1 MYELFKIVSVIA
13 IILWALRDKIDE
25 PRNVKYCC
33 NKANETKVK
42 SSSIESSLIEVPS
55 DDDTPAA
62 QPFIAD
68 ETSTI
73 DMPAAESI
81 IDSFTFDVP
90 NDNDNTSA
98 PQPFV
103 ADETPVIELSIVEL
117 STVEQSTVEQ
127 STVEQSTVEQ
137 STVEQ
142 STVEQ
147 STVEQS
153 TVEQSTVELSTIDDM
168 PAAESIDDMSTID
181 DDEPEEVVSIEDLYG
196 DYTDLL
202 MPSIM
207 LRLSNNTSV
216 NNTFISRTPR
226 NNCFGVVHASI

>member
-33 NKANETKVK
+33 NKANETEVKVYT
-42 SSSIESSLIEVPS
+42 IESSLIEAPS

-68 ETSTI
+68 ETPVI
-73 DMPAAESI
+73 DMPAAES
-81 IDSFTFDVP
+81 TFDMP
-90 NDNDNTSA
+90 A
-98 PQPFV
+98 
-103 ADETPVIELSIVEL
+103 AESIVEL
-117 STVEQSTVEQ
+117 SIIDMPAAESTVEQSTVDMPAAE
-127 STVEQSTVEQ
+127 
-137 STVEQ
+137 
-142 STVEQ
+142 
-147 STVEQS
+147 
-153 TVEQSTVELSTIDDM
+153 STVELSTNNM
-168 PAAESIDDMSTID
+168 PAAESTVELSTNNMPTID
-181 DDEPEEVVSIEDLYG
+181 DDAPEEDILSIEDLYG

-207 LRLSNNTSV
+207 LRLSNNTSI
-216 NNTFISRTPR
+216 NNTFVQR

>member
-33 NKANETKVK
+33 NKGNETK
-42 SSSIESSLIEVPS
+42 IELSLIEAPS
-55 DDDTPAA
+55 DDDTPVA

-68 ETSTI
+68 ETPVTESIVNMPVPEPFVVYET
-73 DMPAAESI
+73 PAAES
-81 IDSFTFDVP
+81 
-90 NDNDNTSA
+90 
-98 PQPFV
+98 
-103 ADETPVIELSIVEL
+103 
-117 STVEQSTVEQ
+117 TV
-127 STVEQSTVEQ
+127 
-137 STVEQ
+137 
-142 STVEQ
+142 
-147 STVEQS
+147 
-153 TVEQSTVELSTIDDM
+153 DM
-168 PAAESIDDMSTID
+168 PADESIDDESIV
-181 DDEPEEVVSIEDLYG
+181 DDEPEEDILSIEDLYG

-216 NNTFISRTPR
+216 NNTFVSRTPR

>member
-33 NKANETKVK
+33 NKANETEVKVYT
-42 SSSIESSLIEVPS
+42 IESSLIEAPS

-68 ETSTI
+68 ETPVIDMPAAKSTVDELSTVDEQSI
-73 DMPAAESI
+73 VGISTVDMPAAES
-81 IDSFTFDVP
+81 T
-90 NDNDNTSA
+90 
-98 PQPFV
+98 
-103 ADETPVIELSIVEL
+103 VEL
-117 STVEQSTVEQ
+117 STNNMPAAE
-127 STVEQSTVEQ
+127 
-137 STVEQ
+137 
-142 STVEQ
+142 
-147 STVEQS
+147 
-153 TVEQSTVELSTIDDM
+153 STVELSTNNM
-168 PAAESIDDMSTID
+168 PTID
-181 DDEPEEVVSIEDLYG
+181 DDAPEEDILSIEDLYG

-207 LRLSNNTSV
+207 LRLSNNTSI
-216 NNTFISRTPR
+216 NNTFVQR

>member
-33 NKANETKVK
+33 NKENKTEVK
-42 SSSIESSLIEVPS
+42 SSLIEVPS
-55 DDDTPAA
+55 HNDDTPAA
-62 QPFIAD
+62 RPFVVY
-68 ETSTI
+68 ESSTI

-81 IDSFTFDVP
+81 VESFTFDVP
-90 NDNDNTSA
+90 NDDTPA

-103 ADETPVIELSIVEL
+103 VYETPVIELSIVEL
-117 STVEQSTVEQ
+117 STIVDMPAAESTVDMPAIE
-127 STVEQSTVEQ
+127 
-137 STVEQ
+137 
-142 STVEQ
+142 
-147 STVEQS
+147 
-153 TVEQSTVELSTIDDM
+153 STIVDMPAAESTDDM
-168 PAAESIDDMSTID
+168 PAAESTID

-216 NNTFISRTPR
+216 NNTFVSRTPR
-226 NNCFGVVHASI
+226 NNCFGIVHASI

>member
-1 MYELFKIVSVIA
+1 MYELFKIISVIA

-33 NKANETKVK
+33 NKENKTEVK
-42 SSSIESSLIEVPS
+42 SSLIEVPS

-62 QPFIAD
+62 RPFVVY
-68 ETSTI
+68 ESSTI

-81 IDSFTFDVP
+81 IESFTFDVP
-90 NDNDNTSA
+90 NDNDNTPA

-103 ADETPVIELSIVEL
+103 VYETPVIELSTVEL
-117 STVEQSTVEQ
+117 STVEL
-127 STVEQSTVEQ
+127 
-137 STVEQ
+137 
-142 STVEQ
+142 
-147 STVEQS
+147 
-153 TVEQSTVELSTIDDM
+153 STVELSTIDDM
-168 PAAESIDDMSTID
+168 PDDELSTID

-216 NNTFISRTPR
+216 NNTFVLR

>member
-81 IDSFTFDVP
+81 IELSTIETLS
-90 NDNDNTSA
+90 DNTSA
-98 PQPFV
+98 ARPFV
-103 ADETPVIELSIVEL
+103 VYETPVIELSIVEL
-117 STVEQSTVEQ
+117 STVEQSTD
-127 STVEQSTVEQ
+127 
-137 STVEQ
+137 
-142 STVEQ
+142 
-147 STVEQS
+147 
-153 TVEQSTVELSTIDDM
+153 ELSTIDDM

-207 LRLSNNTSV
+207 LRLSNNTSI
-216 NNTFISRTPR
+216 NNTFVLR

>member
-33 NKANETKVK
+33 NKENKTEVK
-42 SSSIESSLIEVPS
+42 SSLIEVPS
-55 DDDTPAA
+55 DDDTPAPR
-62 QPFIAD
+62 PFIAD
-68 ETSTI
+68 ESSTI

-81 IDSFTFDVP
+81 IESFTFNAP
-90 NDNDNTSA
+90 SDNDTPA

-117 STVEQSTVEQ
+117 STVEQSTDEL
-127 STVEQSTVEQ
+127 
-137 STVEQ
+137 
-142 STVEQ
+142 
-147 STVEQS
+147 
-153 TVEQSTVELSTIDDM
+153 STVELSTVELSTVELSTVELSTDELSTIVDI
-168 PAAESIDDMSTID
+168 PAAESTVDMPDDELSTID
-181 DDEPEEVVSIEDLYG
+181 DDELSTIVDDEPEEVVSIEDLYG

-207 LRLSNNTSV
+207 LRLSNNTSI
-216 NNTFISRTPR
+216 NNTFVLR

>member
-1 MYELFKIVSVIA
+1 MYELFKIISVIA

-42 SSSIESSLIEVPS
+42 SSSIESFTVDAPS

-62 QPFIAD
+62 RPFIVY
-68 ETSTI
+68 ETPVI

-81 IDSFTFDVP
+81 VESFTFDVP
-90 NDNDNTSA
+90 NDDTPA

-103 ADETPVIELSIVEL
+103 VYETPVIELSIVEL
-117 STVEQSTVEQ
+117 STVELSTVDMPAAE
-127 STVEQSTVEQ
+127 STVDMPAAEST
-137 STVEQ
+137 TVDMPAAE
-142 STVEQ
+142 
-147 STVEQS
+147 
-153 TVEQSTVELSTIDDM
+153 STIDDMPVAESTDDM
-168 PAAESIDDMSTID
+168 PAAESTIN
-181 DDEPEEVVSIEDLYG
+181 DDEPEEDILSIDDLYG

-216 NNTFISRTPR
+216 NNTFVPR

>member
-33 NKANETKVK
+33 NKGNETKIK
-42 SSSIESSLIEVPS
+42 SSLIEAPS
-55 DDDTPAA
+55 DDDTPVA

-68 ETSTI
+68 ETPVTESIVNMPVPEPFVVYET
-73 DMPAAESI
+73 PAAES
-81 IDSFTFDVP
+81 
-90 NDNDNTSA
+90 
-98 PQPFV
+98 
-103 ADETPVIELSIVEL
+103 
-117 STVEQSTVEQ
+117 TV
-127 STVEQSTVEQ
+127 
-137 STVEQ
+137 
-142 STVEQ
+142 
-147 STVEQS
+147 
-153 TVEQSTVELSTIDDM
+153 DM
-168 PAAESIDDMSTID
+168 PADESIDDESIV
-181 DDEPEEVVSIEDLYG
+181 DDEPEEDILSIEDLYG

-216 NNTFISRTPR
+216 NNTFVPR